1 MAFKLGG
8 HRLCR
13 IRLERSPSKRWLREM
28 RFCSISWEPRVLAK
42 STFNNR
48 LIAALAPPDIDRYFS
63 GLAPVSLSLCEVLVD
78 TGAPIENVFFIEE
91 GLACIQ
97 TRMANGATIE
107 VGMIGY
113 EGMVGMAALL
123 GHTTSAHQIIVQIPG
138 IALRMTA
145 SRCKAAFDESATVR
159 AVIHRFMAVVLD
171 QSAQSAACNRLHTIE
186 QRLARWLLT
195 ASDRTRSDVMPMTH
209 DFLATMLGVRRTGVT
224 DTASRLQ
231 RSGLIQYRRG
241 QIHIIDRAGLEATAC
256 ECYGLDR
263 DRFRQLL

>member
-1 MAFKLGG
+1 MSPPRNRAIGIKQPRLIRVKAGWTSLTRSLAEVAAGASTANSQEGRSALAFRLGG

-13 IRLERSPSKRWLREM
+13 IRPERSPSKRWLREM
-28 RFCSISWEPRVLAK
+28 RFCSILWEPRVLAK

-48 LIAALAPPDIDRYFS
+48 LIAALPPPDIDRYFS
-63 GLAPVSLSLCEVLVD
+63 GLAPVSLSLREVLLD
-78 TGAPIENVFFIEE
+78 TGAPIE
-91 GLACIQ
+91 
-97 TRMANGATIE
+97 
-107 VGMIGY
+107 
-113 EGMVGMAALL
+113 
-123 GHTTSAHQIIVQIPG
+123 
-138 IALRMTA
+138 
-145 SRCKAAFDESATVR
+145 K
-159 AVIHRFMAVVLD
+159 
-171 QSAQSAACNRLHTIE
+171 
-186 QRLARWLLT
+186 RLARWLLT

-263 DRFRQLL
+263 DRF